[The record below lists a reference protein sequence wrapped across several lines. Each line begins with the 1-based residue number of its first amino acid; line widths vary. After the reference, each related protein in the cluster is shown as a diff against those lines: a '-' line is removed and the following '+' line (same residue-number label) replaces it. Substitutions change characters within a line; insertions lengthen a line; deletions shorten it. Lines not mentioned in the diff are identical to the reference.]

1 MRVIAGSAKG
11 VRLYAP
17 GNMNVRPIL
26 DRIKES
32 LFSLLSDQVEGARV
46 LDLFAGT
53 GSIGIEALSRGA
65 EHVDFIELDRKTS
78 ESIKANLDR
87 AGLASRAR
95 VIHGRLPSALRRVRG
110 EYGLIFADP
119 PFKIDGRIMEELFR
133 VMSGMGLLCPGGLLI
148 YRHSPRAVHEPPPP
162 LCIFERRD
170 YGDSIISIYSTCD
183 GADGGHAEGGSRE
196 VEESDMPGDV
206 RPGDV
211 RPP

>member
-1 MRVIAGSAKG
+1 VLRVIAGTAKG

-32 LFSLLSDQVEGARV
+32 LFSLLSDRVEGARV

-65 EHVDFIELDRKTS
+65 EHVDFIELDRKTA
-78 ESIKANLDR
+78 ESIKANLER
-87 AGLASRAR
+87 ASMSTRAR
-95 VIHGRLPSALRRVRG
+95 VINGRLPSALRRVRP

-119 PFKIDGRIMEELFR
+119 PFKIDARIMEELFR
-133 VMSGMGLLCPGGLLI
+133 VMCGKGLLCPGGLLI

-162 LCIFERRD
+162 LCMCERRD
-170 YGDSIISIYSTCD
+170 YGDSIISVYSVCD
-183 GADGGHAEGGSRE
+183 EADGFHADGGSR
-196 VEESDMPGDV
+196 
-206 RPGDV
+206 
-211 RPP
+211 